1 MTKEII
7 ILHVVRSFVYEM
19 QHVIK
24 NVIYRRLAPSLMLIM
39 LLSVSKLEQ
48 ELQINRVKM
57 SISEAAAAAL

>member
-24 NVIYRRLAPSLMLIM
+24 NFIYRRLAPSLMLIM